1 MENQLTVVHQ
11 QDVLGQPFKVYGT
24 VEEPLFLAK
33 DVAEW
38 IDHSQPSKIVHLVDT
53 EEKVM
58 HNTHTL
64 GGMQAMWFLT
74 EDGIYEVLMQ
84 SRKPIA
90 KQWKKEV
97 KGILKQIRLTGGTVQ
112 TDREE
117 EFIHNYFPSFS
128 DEIKKAMVLDLRGQN
143 KELQFIS
150 NL

>member
-1 MENQLTVVHQ
+1 MNSLQVVHP

-38 IDHSQPSKIVHLVDT
+38 IEHTNLTVMLKVVD
-53 EEKVM
+53 EDEKVKL
-58 HNTHTL
+58 NNNYFEGRT
-64 GGMQAMWFLT
+64 GGNGTMFLT

-90 KQWKKEV
+90 KRWKKEV
-97 KGILKQIRLTGGTVQ
+97 KKILKQIRLTGGTVQ

-128 DEIKKAMVLDLRGQN
+128 DEIKKAMVLDLRTCLLG
-143 KELQFIS
+143 IT
-150 NL
+150 